1 MPDARRLRLSNG
13 AKMKRRNNTVRPLL
27 VGKIRSTPTG
37 LDGRLVHTIH
47 VWCPHCKTHHIHG
60 LGSDPR
66 MADDVSHRQA
76 HCTNESPFKEK
87 GYYIGTEPET

>member
-1 MPDARRLRLSNG
+1 
-13 AKMKRRNNTVRPLL
+13 MKRRNNTVRPLL

-47 VWCPHCKTHHIHG
+47 VWCPYCKTHHIHG

-66 MADDVSHRQA
+66 MADDVSHRVFEPPLCPGCAVPA
-76 HCTNESPFKEK
+76 HCTAESPFKK
-87 GYYIGTEPET
+87 GGYYIGTEPET